1 MAQRLLALPADILN
15 IQFPDTAISSRRP
28 WGDLATVDRQEE
40 IVRRSWHSPVKPL
53 AGFLALVLAVTFTA
67 PTFAA
72 EPAPP
77 ASPANARPL
86 AAAVAAT
93 LSSMP
98 VPAAA
103 ITQEPAPETGGG
115 GKSFFKSNKGIA
127 ALVLMA
133 GGVAYTLYS
142 KDKDRVH
149 SPIR

>member
-1 MAQRLLALPADILN
+1 VQLLLDESFKSRSKNGTAVARFCSGYLNILFTRHSDFEPENPGRSAQR
-15 IQFPDTAISSRRP
+15 
-28 WGDLATVDRQEE
+28 DRQEE

-53 AGFLALVLAVTFTA
+53 AGVLALVLAVTFTA

-72 EPAPP
+72 EPAQP
-77 ASPANARPL
+77 AGQANARPL

-103 ITQEPAPETGGG
+103 ITQEPVVETGGG

-127 ALVLMA
+127 
-133 GGVAYTLYS
+133 
-142 KDKDRVH
+142 DRVH